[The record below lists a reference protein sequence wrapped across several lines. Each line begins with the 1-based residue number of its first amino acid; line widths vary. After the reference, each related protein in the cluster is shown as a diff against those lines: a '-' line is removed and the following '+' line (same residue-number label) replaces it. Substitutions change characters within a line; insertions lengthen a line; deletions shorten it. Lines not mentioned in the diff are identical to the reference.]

1 MKNLVFLCLMSG
13 FVCAAYAEV
22 YPAASVGY
30 VRDAFAATGLCSLT
44 NSVSDSVAANMEYLM
59 RAVDICNRGI
69 TQYGKSKYVSH
80 QMANTAAVN
89 YMTDLLYV
97 SDGLLV
103 TLGVDNMED
112 WITDGEGTLEILDN
126 GIKLTNQDL
135 RTRDLVDLSPYENV
149 TVEVRFKL
157 ENPDDIFMVEHS
169 SDWNTE
175 KCGFGFVVNIR
186 TSTYQADEVHAN
198 ANGGYVNYTVKTTD
212 LMAHT
217 LVKTFTTIDDA
228 HHLSFYDGVKL
239 EVPVMTNGGNL
250 YCSPLRNDFFHIGYR
265 AWRESSELG
274 NKGNVILHSLRIYNR
289 ALTAVDVCHNA
300 WVDYR
305 RFGGKRPDCEE

>member
-1 MKNLVFLCLMSG
+1 MKKLISLFFMCFFIG
-13 FVCAAYAEV
+13 DACAES

-30 VRDAFAATGLCSLT
+30 VCDVLNKTGLCRLQ
-44 NSVSDSVAANMEYLM
+44 NSAPDNVAANMEYLM

-69 TQYGKSKYVSH
+69 TQYGKSEYASH

-103 TLGVDNMED
+103 TLDVNNMED

-126 GIKLTNQDL
+126 GIKLTHQDL

-149 TVEVRFKL
+149 TVELRFKL

-169 SDWNTE
+169 SDWNTQ
-175 KCGFGFVVNIR
+175 KCGFGFAVNLR
-186 TSTYQADEVHAN
+186 TSTYQANEVHAN
-198 ANGGYVNYTVKTTD
+198 VHSGYVNYTVNTTD
-212 LMAHT
+212 LLSHT
-217 LVKTFTTIDDA
+217 LVKTVTTIDNA
-228 HHLSFYDGVKL
+228 HHLTFYDGVKQ
-239 EVPVMTNGGNL
+239 EEPVWANGGNL
-250 YCSPLRNDFFHIGYR
+250 YCYPLRDDFFHVGYR
-265 AWRESSELG
+265 PWRDTG
-274 NKGNVILHSLRIYNR
+274 DNKGNAILHSLRIYNR
-289 ALTAVDVCHNA
+289 ALTAAEVCHNA
-300 WVDYR
+300 WVDWR